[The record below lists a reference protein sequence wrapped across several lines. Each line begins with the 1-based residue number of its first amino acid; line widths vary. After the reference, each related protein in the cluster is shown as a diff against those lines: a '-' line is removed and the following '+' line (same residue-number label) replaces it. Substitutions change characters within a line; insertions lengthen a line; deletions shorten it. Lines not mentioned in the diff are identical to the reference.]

1 MESWQTDTFNG
12 KTLSKVNPHQR
23 SNMGS
28 SRKSGKAPDEA
39 PPAGQGEAERK
50 CAGGRRRAAVRPG
63 LPAEENSEVLRAA
76 RERDFGL
83 FMAQVKESFGELT
96 QQDLAALLG
105 VKKPTVSAA
114 KQRGRVP
121 LSWII
126 RLRRLLGNE
135 RWPAPPPEDDS
146 FPGLLGET
154 AGKDGSARLREH
166 AGKPVRIYGTKCEWP
181 RGRKRPAFPVVGYET
196 LSRRFTGEGVLVFRV
211 EGSAMRDTLGPR
223 SLVGV
228 DSGDHIPVS
237 GALFAVYMPGE
248 GVIIRRFS
256 HAGDKILLCADHA
269 SLPPFEMTGSDLERH
284 MVGRCLWAM
293 REL

>member
-1 MESWQTDTFNG
+1 
-12 KTLSKVNPHQR
+12 
-23 SNMGS
+23 MGS

-96 QQDLAALLG
+96 QQDLAELLG
-105 VKKPTVSAA
+105 VKQPTVSAA

-135 RWPAPPPEDDS
+135 R
-146 FPGLLGET
+146 
-154 AGKDGSARLREH
+154 
-166 AGKPVRIYGTKCEWP
+166 
-181 RGRKRPAFPVVGYET
+181 
-196 LSRRFTGEGVLVFRV
+196 
-211 EGSAMRDTLGPR
+211 
-223 SLVGV
+223 
-228 DSGDHIPVS
+228 
-237 GALFAVYMPGE
+237 
-248 GVIIRRFS
+248 
-256 HAGDKILLCADHA
+256 
-269 SLPPFEMTGSDLERH
+269 
-284 MVGRCLWAM
+284 
-293 REL
+293 